1 MPGMPIRTILLS
13 IAALACF
20 EESYRFASLGI
31 TLQDNR
37 CVGFAGVAVSV
48 AIILLWFAFRK
59 KPSKGG

>member
-1 MPGMPIRTILLS
+1 MRTMLLS

-20 EESYRFASLGI
+20 AAAYRFASHGI

-48 AIILLWFAFRK
+48 AVLLLWFAFRK
-59 KPSKGG
+59 KPSKGD